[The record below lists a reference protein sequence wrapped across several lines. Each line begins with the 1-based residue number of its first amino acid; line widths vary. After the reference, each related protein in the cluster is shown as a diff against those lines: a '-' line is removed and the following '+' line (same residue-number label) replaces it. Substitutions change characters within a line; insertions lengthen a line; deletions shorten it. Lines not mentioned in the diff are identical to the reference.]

1 MKIWLGSNRGGG
13 LRAPEEAVIPV
24 TDHGLTVGDGVF
36 ETLKSEGGA
45 VFAVTRH
52 LQRLARSAA
61 GLGLPVPDLDVVR
74 HAIAQTVAANDQH
87 DFGRVRVTY
96 TAGIAPLGSERGGA
110 DPTLVVAVGQASR
123 PAPETSVITVPW
135 TRNERSALA
144 GLKTTSYAEN
154 VVALAR
160 AKAQGAT
167 EALFAD
173 TTGRLSEG
181 TGTNVFIVAQ
191 GRILTPTLAAGCLA
205 GVTRG
210 LVLEWTAA
218 QESDLPYEALT
229 TAEEIFLTSTL
240 RDVQAVTGVDGLPVG
255 NGAMGPVTSE
265 IRTLFRS
272 RSAANPDPR

>member
-1 MKIWLGSNRGGG
+1 VKIWLGSNRGGE
-13 LRAPEEAVIPV
+13 LHAPQEALVRA

-36 ETLKSEGGA
+36 ETLKADGGT

-52 LQRLARSAA
+52 LERLARSAD
-61 GLGLPVPDLDVVR
+61 GLGLPAPDLDLVR
-74 HAIAQTVAANDQH
+74 HAIAQTFAANDQH
-87 DFGRVRVTY
+87 ELARVRVTY
-96 TAGIAPLGSERGGA
+96 TGGVEPLGSERSGA
-110 DPTLVVAVGQASR
+110 DPTLIVAVAGAPR

-135 TRNERSALA
+135 TRNERGALA

-181 TGTNVFIVAQ
+181 SGTNVFLVMKD
-191 GRILTPTLAAGCLA
+191 RIFTPALSAGCLA

-210 LVLEWTAA
+210 LVLEWTKAEEA
-218 QESDLPYEALT
+218 DLPYQALFEAD
-229 TAEEIFLTSTL
+229 EIFLTSTL
-240 RDVQAVTGVDGLPVG
+240 RDVQAVTAVDGAPVSG
-255 NGAMGPVTSE
+255 GVSGAVSKDVRAM
-265 IRTLFRS
+265 FRS
-272 RSAANPDPR
+272 RAAENPDPR